1 MSLHARHNIYLYA
14 KFKAL
19 ARMSRPK
26 GGHRNK
32 PKDVVDHEHLC
43 DLLLDLHRKN
53 VDIFGSFGEYAGLWP
68 ECAARPDLVE
78 LIPMCRAIYTC
89 SPGLQIGYGDLKEV
103 VTMVLHKDVSCKPK
117 TTETVADTARF
128 VADKFVIVQKHFR
141 TIALNNGWKSRLH
154 VLMKKL
160 SQGKQCILEDFV
172 TLLQQ
177 GNKIDPEKEPGSS
190 SKKRSQAAANSS
202 QGLASSSKEP
212 AMSSKGPSPKK
223 RKACKGQDKSPAQSP
238 QAGHKGSS
246 ELQQEE
252 PLASQV
258 SQVSQDEYGLPKV
271 SVSESGSDLDTA
283 PLPVS
288 KTQIRAKKQ
297 GLQVVSPLKRPA
309 AVGKQSA
316 VQKKP
321 ASRSDEGS
329 EFAITLATSQS
340 YICHKEG
347 KRKPLWVAV
356 SAKQSS
362 QHADIIR
369 RIAQRKP
376 TSKAQALALRAEF
389 LGH

>member
-1 MSLHARHNIYLYA
+1 
-14 KFKAL
+14 
-19 ARMSRPK
+19 MSRPK

-53 VDIFGSFGEYAGLWP
+53 VDIFGSFGAYAGLWP

-117 TTETVADTARF
+117 SSETVADTARF

-141 TIALNNGWKSRLH
+141 NIALNNGWKSKLH
-154 VLMKKL
+154 ILLKKV
-160 SQGKQCILEDFV
+160 SAGKQYILQEFV
-172 TLLQQ
+172 EMLQQ
-177 GNKIDPEKEPGSS
+177 GNKMEPDVEPASA
-190 SKKRSQAAANSS
+190 SKKKSQAAA
-202 QGLASSSKEP
+202 SSSKGPPSSLKRMESEKEPEKEP

-223 RKACKGQDKSPAQSP
+223 RKSCKGQEQNSAQSP

-246 ELQQEE
+246 AMEMEE

-258 SQVSQDEYGLPKV
+258 SLVSQDEHGLPKV
-271 SVSESGSDLDTA
+271 PVSESGSDLDTA

-288 KTQIRAKKQ
+288 KAHIRAKKQ

-309 AVGKQSA
+309 AVAKQSGC
-316 VQKKP
+316 KKRP
-321 ASRSDEGS
+321 ASRKPESSS

-347 KRKPLWVAV
+347 KKKPLWVAV

-362 QHADIIR
+362 HHQEIIKQ
-369 RIAQRKP
+369 IAERKP
-376 TSKAQALALRAEF
+376 TSKQQALDIRSELLR
-389 LGH
+389 L